1 MKKLK
6 EEIENLRKEN
16 RRLSIDN
23 SNVYKIY

>member
-1 MKKLK
+1 MKKFK